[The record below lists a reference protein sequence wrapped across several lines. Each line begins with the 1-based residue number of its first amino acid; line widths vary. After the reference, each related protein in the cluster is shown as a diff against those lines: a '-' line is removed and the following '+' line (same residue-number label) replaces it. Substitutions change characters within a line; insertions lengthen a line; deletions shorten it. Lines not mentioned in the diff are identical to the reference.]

1 MKRFGMTVIALS
13 LFCMLTAGIAL
24 ANNEKSRSKDV
35 TFSENV
41 MVNGTMVKAGVYRVK
56 FDAKTSEV
64 IISRDGNV
72 VAKTKASVEV
82 RESKAPY
89 NSASFTETEKGKVLT
104 GINFSGDRRAILI
117 QADDATPAGGQ
128 Q

>member
-1 MKRFGMTVIALS
+1 
-13 LFCMLTAGIAL
+13 MLTAGIAL

-89 NSASFTETEKGKVLT
+89 NSASFSETDKGKVLT